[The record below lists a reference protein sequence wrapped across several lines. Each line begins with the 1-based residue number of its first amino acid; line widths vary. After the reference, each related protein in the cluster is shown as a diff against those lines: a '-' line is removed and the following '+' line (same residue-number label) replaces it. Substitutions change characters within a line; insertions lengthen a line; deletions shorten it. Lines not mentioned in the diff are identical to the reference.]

1 MIAFRLKPGHVAPL
15 ASLVRAVATTG
26 DVERASVGFGYGHN
40 GCSRRP
46 LQHILSGPGHWPRWN
61 RFASSILRD
70 DGRECGFATAWIFL
84 IGYRLFRLGQE

>member
-26 DVERASVGFGYGHN
+26 DVERAPLGLATATMVAHGGPFSTSYLGLATGLVGIASLPRFGVTMVVN
-40 GCSRRP
+40 AV
-46 LQHILSGPGHWPRWN
+46 L
-61 RFASSILRD
+61 
-70 DGRECGFATAWIFL
+70 ATAWIFL